1 MSDSI
6 KLLMDELIIQKNT
19 HSEIIRSA
27 EKIIAHHK
35 EKLSFLRKEIEEV
48 RIRCQHSWA
57 LYAVGHHGS
66 DKGTEYFECSL
77 CGGKKRED

>member
-35 EKLSFLRKEIEEV
+35 EKLSFLKKEIEEV
-48 RIRCQHSWA
+48 RIRCQHNWV

-77 CGGKKRED
+77 CGGEKRED